1 MNKPRFQFLLNQQK
15 KTIETA
21 NESKCL
27 YLGIKQ
33 ATNSLYRPSIYTK
46 SKTFARANLLVPANM
61 LVPACNRHGNFCV
74 SNMRTPNQ
82 RAAILEENEEV
93 VFFYYLD

>member
-33 ATNSLYRPSIYTK
+33 ATNSSTFYIYQIQ
-46 SKTFARANLLVPANM
+46 
-61 LVPACNRHGNFCV
+61 NFRSGKLIGSGKHV
-74 SNMRTPNQ
+74 GSG
-82 RAAILEENEEV
+82 L
-93 VFFYYLD
+93 